1 MNPEN
6 NNLNDYLYE
15 LIERAWREEEEP
27 SKDEKRKA
35 YLEGVQDALAHIQEW
50 IEEHRASLEAPNG
63 NMVTFVEVD

>member
-35 YLEGVQDALAHIQEW
+35 YLEGVQDALAHVQEW
-50 IEEHRASLEAPNG
+50 VEKHRASLEAPNG
-63 NMVTFVEVD
+63 NIVTFVEVN